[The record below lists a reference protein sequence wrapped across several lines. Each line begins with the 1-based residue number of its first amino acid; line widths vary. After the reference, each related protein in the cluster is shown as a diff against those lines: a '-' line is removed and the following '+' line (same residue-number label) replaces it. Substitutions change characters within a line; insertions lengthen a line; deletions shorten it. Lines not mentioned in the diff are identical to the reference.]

1 MAGPIPTAGTA
12 APRTGAEAARDRG
25 GYRPALSLLA
35 SLFFMWGFITVI
47 NNTLLPHLRSVFDL
61 DYTQTTLIESV
72 WFIAYFV
79 ASIPAAK
86 LIERVGYQRAL
97 VAGLGIMALGT
108 LGMILAAHRVSYAI
122 TLTALFVIASGIT
135 LLQVAANPYVAVVG
149 PAESAPA
156 RLNLV
161 QAFNSLG
168 TTLAPLF
175 GGYLILGRS
184 ASGNAAAGASLT
196 PAERLADAQSVQLPY
211 LIVAVI
217 LVVLAV
223 VIARFP
229 LPAIGG
235 SGGSGGSGGAGGA
248 AARAAKAERAGLS
261 LWRHRN
267 LVLGVPAIFIY
278 LIAEIGVSNLFI
290 NFVSQPRDRRPDP
303 RPGLALPVPA
313 LGRHDGRPLRRQLP
327 DAAAPGRDRPGR
339 RGDRRLRGDAGGDLR
354 DRPPRPVGADLG
366 RPVPRDHV
374 PDDLHP
380 GHPRPR
386 PPHRGG
392 GRTADHGDR
401 GRVAGGGAGL
411 GGGPVRAAALLPDHR
426 RLRALR
432 PVLRALGQPHRRR
445 GAAPRRAPERP
456 PEGEGT
462 AMDPRIRIL
471 ARSRRDRLGEGPVWV
486 PERACCSG
494 SISRR
499 RP

>member
-1 MAGPIPTAGTA
+1 MAAPIASAGPAVGRTA
-12 APRTGAEAARDRG
+12 AATAQEQGR
-25 GYRPALSLLA
+25 YRPALSLLA

-86 LIERVGYQRAL
+86 LIARVGYQRAL
-97 VAGLGIMALGT
+97 VIGLGIMAAGT
-108 LGMILAAHRVSYAI
+108 FGMVLASREVSYAI

-149 PAESAPA
+149 PAESASA

-184 ASGNAAAGASLT
+184 TSGNAAAGTVLT

-211 LIVAVI
+211 LIVAAVLI
-217 LVVLAV
+217 VLAV

-235 SGGSGGSGGAGGA
+235 EAGAAPAKAGGAGGSP
-248 AARAAKAERAGLS
+248 GGS

-267 LVLGVPAIFIY
+267 LVFGVPAIFIY

-290 NFVSQPRDRRPDP
+290 SFVSQPEI
-303 RPGLALPVPA
+303 
-313 LGRHDGRPLRRQLP
+313 
-327 DAAAPGRDRPGR
+327 
-339 RGDRRLRGDAGGDLR
+339 GDLTHTQASHYLFLLWGGMMIGR
-354 DRPPRPVGADLG
+354 FVGSYLMQSRPAEAVLAGAAVGACAVMLVAAFTTGPLAMWALISVGLFHAIMFPTIFTLG
-366 RPVPRDHV
+366 I
-374 PDDLHP
+374 
-380 GHPRPR
+380 
-386 PPHRGG
+386 RGLG
-392 GRTADHGDR
+392 PLTEK
-401 GRVAGGGAGL
+401 GAGL
-411 GGGPVRAAALLPDHR
+411 LIMAIAGGSLVVVQGWAADRFGLQHSFLITAACELYVLFYAVWGCRAPRAA
-426 RLRALR
+426 
-432 PVLRALGQPHRRR
+432 
-445 GAAPRRAPERP
+445 
-456 PEGEGT
+456 
-462 AMDPRIRIL
+462 
-471 ARSRRDRLGEGPVWV
+471 
-486 PERACCSG
+486 
-494 SISRR
+494 
-499 RP
+499 

>member
-217 LVVLAV
+217 LVVLAA

-229 LPAIGG
+229 LPAI
-235 SGGSGGSGGAGGA
+235 GGSGGSGGAGGA

-290 NFVSQPRDRRPDP
+290 NFASQPEIGDLTHAQASRYLFLLWGGMMVGRFVGSYLMQRRPAETVLA
-303 RPGLALPVPA
+303 GAAIGACAVMLVATFATGHLALWA
-313 LGRHDGRPLRRQLP
+313 LISVGLFHAIMFPTIFTLGIRGLGPLTEEGAGLLIMAIAGGSLVVVQGWAADRFGLQRSFLITAACELYVLFYALWGSRTG
-327 DAAAPGRDRPGR
+327 AAAPRP
-339 RGDRRLRGDAGGDLR
+339 AG
-354 DRPPRPVGADLG
+354 A
-366 RPVPRDHV
+366 
-374 PDDLHP
+374 
-380 GHPRPR
+380 
-386 PPHRGG
+386 
-392 GRTADHGDR
+392 
-401 GRVAGGGAGL
+401 
-411 GGGPVRAAALLPDHR
+411 
-426 RLRALR
+426 
-432 PVLRALGQPHRRR
+432 
-445 GAAPRRAPERP
+445 
-456 PEGEGT
+456 
-462 AMDPRIRIL
+462 
-471 ARSRRDRLGEGPVWV
+471 
-486 PERACCSG
+486 
-494 SISRR
+494 
-499 RP
+499 